1 MGRFI
6 FSIIIFLI
14 LTAIMITLY
23 MHDLAK
29 QHAGVGLFWIAS
41 LVWLLLSIPQ
51 KNK

>member
-14 LTAIMITLY
+14 LTIIMIVLY
-23 MHDLAK
+23 IDDLGK
-29 QHAGVGLFWIAS
+29 QHAGVGLFWVAS

-51 KNK
+51 KDK